1 MAKKIICLDFDNVI
15 NNYGSWENEGFVKI
29 KGKPMLGIKKAI
41 KQFKKAGCTVLV
53 HSVRCG
59 YAGGRHA
66 IILYLEQYHI
76 KVDKVFAHKPPA
88 DVYVDDKAI
97 TFKGKWDENMIQA
110 ILKFKSWN
118 ELALC

>member
-29 KGKPMLGIKKAI
+29 KGKPMPGIKKAI
-41 KQFKKAGCTVLV
+41 KQFKKTDCIVLV

-59 YAGGRHA
+59 HVGGRHA
-66 IILYLEQYHI
+66 VILYLEQYHI
-76 KVDKVFAHKPPA
+76 KVDEVFANKPPA

-97 TFKGKWDENMIQA
+97 TFKGEWDEHMIQA
-110 ILKFKSWN
+110 ILEFKSWN
-118 ELALC
+118 KSTL

>member
-1 MAKKIICLDFDNVI
+1 MAKKIVCLDFDDVI

-29 KGKPMLGIKKAI
+29 KGKPMFGIKKAI
-41 KQFKKAGCTVLV
+41 KQFKKAGCKVFV

-66 IILYLEQYHI
+66 IILYLEKYHI
-76 KVDKVFAHKPPA
+76 KVDKVFVNKPPA

-97 TFKGKWDENMIQA
+97 TFKGKWNKDMIQA
-110 ILKFKSWN
+110 ILEFKSWGN
-118 ELALC
+118 LTL